1 MKKLRNNQNGV
12 GHIVGIV
19 LLLVVVAVAAIGY
32 RVAQNSDANK
42 VDSSAQPAAVVVP
55 SKIQSTADVKKA
67 DRALDNS
74 GIDGS
79 VDPNSLNNDLN
90 SLL

>member
-1 MKKLRNNQNGV
+1 MKQLHNSQQGV
-12 GHIVGIV
+12 GHLAAIV
-19 LLLVVVAVAAIGY
+19 LVLVVAAVAVIGY
-32 RVAQNSDANK
+32 RVAQNSNTTTT
-42 VDSSAQPAAVVVP
+42 SNSPAAIVVP
-55 SKIQSTADVKKA
+55 DKIQSTADVKKA

-79 VDPNSLNNDLN
+79 VDPNTLDGDLN

>member
-1 MKKLRNNQNGV
+1 MKKLNNQGV

-19 LLLVVVAVAAIGY
+19 LLVVVVAVAAIGY
-32 RVAQNSDANK
+32 RVAQNSDANQ
-42 VDSSAQPAAVVVP
+42 VSSTSEAPGVVVP
-55 SKIQSTADVKKA
+55 DKIQSTADVKKA

-79 VDPNSLNNDLN
+79 VDPSTLDQDID